1 MSRAEHVVSALQRH
15 RWVVLFLLVLSAA
28 FASRGALKVGVNNS
42 LEIWFVEDDPQL
54 QVYKRFQEEYG
65 NDEVVVLAL
74 RHDEGVLTQQGMDH
88 LHRLSLAVESVE
100 GISEAYSPMH
110 GAWIAGMQASTP
122 PRSTEPTNRSHLS
135 FCEPG

>member
-1 MSRAEHVVSALQRH
+1 MSRTEHVVSTLQRH

-88 LHRLSLAVESVE
+88 LHRLSQAVESVD
-100 GISEAYSPMH
+100 
-110 GAWIAGMQASTP
+110 
-122 PRSTEPTNRSHLS
+122 LS
-135 FCEPG
+135 LIHI